1 MKYAFSSKL
10 LAGTV
15 AASLAF
21 AGTPVI
27 GIITASGHFTVER
40 SEVWGNST
48 LFDGTMVETKSASS
62 ELALRNGVKLQLA
75 ASSRARVWANRLSL
89 EKGVGQVAGPDS
101 YGIEAGGLT
110 VRGGSESGRLRV
122 GVSDRIEV
130 ASLAGTAR
138 VVNGKGVLLA
148 AIPAG
153 RSMSFSMQAAD
164 SGVMTRS
171 GCLVYKDGHY
181 LLQDENTQ
189 EVAEVTGSDLSQNVG
204 SRVEVTG
211 TATGAKPA
219 LPIATISIKATGIAQ
234 KSQGG
239 CLSVAAALD
248 AKTEVAAGPGSGTAI
263 ATGAAAGAATGAA
276 VGAAAGAAAGTGAGL
291 STGAIV
297 GIVAGGGGAAAAV
310 GVLAMSKKSSTSP

>member
-1 MKYAFSSKL
+1 VLKSAFSSKL
-10 LAGTV
+10 LAGIV

-89 EKGVGQVAGPDS
+89 EKGIGQVAATDS
-101 YGIEAGGLT
+101 YPIEAGGLT
-110 VRGGSESGRLRV
+110 VRGSESSRMRV
-122 GVSDRIEV
+122 GVSDRVEV
-130 ASLAGTAR
+130 ASLSGTAR
-138 VVNGKGVLLA
+138 VVTGKGLLLA

-153 RSMSFSMQAAD
+153 RSMSFSMQAAE

-171 GCLVYKDGHY
+171 GCLVYKDGHF

-189 EVAEVTGSDLSQNVG
+189 EVAEVTGPDLAQNVG

-211 TATGAKPA
+211 TASSAKPA
-219 LPIATISIKATGIAQ
+219 VSIATISITATSVAQ

-239 CLSVAAALD
+239 CLSVAAALSGQ
-248 AKTEVAAGPGSGTAI
+248 TEVPGPGMGTGKAVAVGA
-263 ATGAAAGAATGAA
+263 ATGAAAGAA
-276 VGAAAGAAAGTGAGL
+276 VGAAAGSAAGL

-297 GIVAGGGGAAAAV
+297 GIVAAGGGAAAAA
-310 GVLAMSKKSSTSP
+310 GVLAMSKKGSTSP